1 MGWKR
6 GRGEEVCWGRMSGWH
21 AWTRNSRLDLQQSP
35 SFASQQSPSLA
46 SRFGYFRVS
55 LQKDSLS
62 FPLRSSLNWQLVS
75 RLVWLRASP
84 LACFLCFAL
93 LCLQGFALGWQM
105 ARKPWRLPFAL
116 GVLRLVGPLRFSSVV
131 CLRCSSFRLV
141 PSFSAVLLALL
152 LF

>member
-21 AWTRNSRLDLQQSP
+21 AWTRNSRLDLQQSL
-35 SFASQQSPSLA
+35 SLASQQSPSLA

>member
-21 AWTRNSRLDLQQSP
+21 AWTRNSRLDL
-35 SFASQQSPSLA
+35 QQSPSLA